1 MSVAVI
7 VFGLVFAVWF
17 TWSLYLAVMHL
28 KTARDS
34 GKLTPAAKVMG
45 YPWLIVG
52 YVIDVLFNA
61 VIGSLLFFELPREL
75 LFTARVSRLNDCD
88 GWRGRLARWICTQLL
103 DPFDPD
109 GKHCQ

>member
-1 MSVAVI
+1 MSIAVVI
-7 VFGLVFAVWF
+7 CVLVFSVWF

-28 KTARDS
+28 KTARNS
-34 GKLTPAAKVMG
+34 GKLTTAAKVMG
-45 YPWLIVG
+45 YPWLVVG

-61 VIGSLLFFELPREL
+61 VIGSVIFFELPREL
-75 LFTARVSRLNDCD
+75 LFTSRVSRLNDSD
-88 GWRGRLARWICTQLL
+88 GWRGRLARWVCTQLL